1 MNIQFSEYEHRLQ
14 LVPDLV
20 LAQYSKNLF
29 LCMPPSRPLRS
40 WSLFLLACKW
50 SVYAALR
57 VCLLGKS
64 VPVIASSVVLRTYT
78 NVCGIIILE
87 RAIFLH
93 LFRLFPC
100 VVCGW
105 SRPVTNRHLFWQ
117 PVTDRVYWTCMGK
130 GHLLHVLV
138 VLSSFFLFLSNVI
151 ITLLYVQ
158 SFQYCL
164 KFMHHWELLVFGI

>member
-1 MNIQFSEYEHRLQ
+1 
-14 LVPDLV
+14 
-20 LAQYSKNLF
+20 
-29 LCMPPSRPLRS
+29 MPPSRPLRS

-138 VLSSFFLFLSNVI
+138 VLSSFFLFRFYWSLAAEYRK
-151 ITLLYVQ
+151 LLPV
-158 SFQYCL
+158 S
-164 KFMHHWELLVFGI
+164 LVYFTPCVYHNIHVSPNSCWPHYYRMGDFVDVHIPRIH